1 MSSSDTSP
9 GPIADRVFE
18 SGFRLATI
26 GGLAGVA
33 CLHWIGA
40 LSLFNPVTLVL
51 TLLLFPVY
59 LVAVAILLGAWLG
72 YDTDAMHR
80 RSVGDETEPSDP
92 WEHWRW

>member
-1 MSSSDTSP
+1 MSTPGTSP

-26 GGLAGVA
+26 GGLAGVV

-40 LSLFNPVTLVL
+40 LSLFDPVTLVL

-72 YDTDAMHR
+72 YDTDAAHL
-80 RSVGDETEPSDP
+80 RSMDDETESSDP
-92 WEHWRW
+92 WEHWP